1 MDYKVLIK
9 VGQATS
15 QSDTSFNFAPAAEIS
30 NLLFI
35 ENMEVTATL
44 SLPRKQSS
52 TLFTPNSCNDK
63 RTTALTAVSV
73 LHNPPLLHP
82 RALPVLHQQQKPLHI
97 QADKSSGHLE

>member
-15 QSDTSFNFAPAAEIS
+15 QGDTSFNSAPAAEIS

-44 SLPRKQSS
+44 SLPRKQSRDIVYPKQ
-52 TLFTPNSCNDK
+52 L
-63 RTTALTAVSV
+63 
-73 LHNPPLLHP
+73 
-82 RALPVLHQQQKPLHI
+82 QW
-97 QADKSSGHLE
+97 